1 MAKKKANLDQQLE
14 QFVKQHP
21 FIAIGVFCA
30 MMYLLFGSVIKSY
43 LQLYLRDIVT
53 PERVELTKHVVWSI
67 IVGGIVLVVLRHF
80 WVRWY
85 HRKGWEYQRLLP
97 HEDDRFRPADVLG
110 MLDRIHGSRR
120 NGWKRL
126 ILGREWFT
134 YVIHRDAQGN
144 VAFYVGAHHRMLPFL
159 KSSIQSIHHRAEFY
173 PAEDLVFPD
182 DAPNKHRYG
191 GRMKMRKKRGR
202 DALPLAEYKYDQL
215 AMFLLEMPINSWLQV
230 NFSPNNGHKIKEKVV
245 SREATIKE
253 RKAADRSAFDKQ
265 ELKGLKERYV
275 TNRGAYDATISI
287 ATTEPRQGDAVKQL
301 GNHLRASLNDINTVR
316 YRKYRNSVRKYPQF
330 RRFQMLMTGEELAN
344 VVHLPLFDDRKLIT
358 KLKERVPRS
367 QEGAELIPENVMANP
382 ADVFIG
388 HLVHPVIKQRAVY
401 LQKEYIGEHF
411 GLTGKT
417 GSGKSTVLN
426 TLISNGFIQDFI
438 EQETA
443 AGLTFNDP
451 AKDTIIVI
459 LNQLLRAEAEGKK
472 VNWEKVHYFSI
483 ANTEHPFALNL
494 LYKMP
499 GQNEALIADAVT
511 ELIEAN
517 FAQPAV
523 VAERLL
529 RYCIRTL
536 LADKYATHTILEV
549 SRLLDDARFRR
560 NILSGLMHDP
570 RYYEITQ
577 YWENDGPGNIKTSG
591 LAVKNRIDMFASSL
605 SLKRVFGQKEFDLDI
620 RTYMEEGHIVLID
633 MSNLSEREI
642 GLVAGY
648 LEYMYYRIA
657 ETRAPYSLLHL
668 FVTDERH
675 KMANISITPKIIAE
689 SRKFGLSS
697 GTSTQ
702 RLMQLS
708 EAHRD
713 ALTEIQ
719 DNFFVCQQ
727 GPEDAKLAAKYL
739 TVGKKDALSPTYLQ
753 NLEPL
758 RVVIKTK
765 EKVHGVVNTYR
776 ITVSVPPL
784 NKYKPD
790 LTLAKHR
797 DKEDTAI
804 ANEWTYAKAKELE
817 SREGK
822 SLAEVDLAIMRYMQP
837 DGDFSELEEQA
848 REEAMEAE
856 IEEPEVDVTDVEE
869 EKPKKPKSLLG
880 LVKPR
885 EDDT

>member
-1 MAKKKANLDQQLE
+1 MAKKKATLDQQLE

-21 FIAIGVFCA
+21 FISIGVFCA
-30 MMYLLFGSVIKSY
+30 ILYLLFGSVIKSY
-43 LQLYLRDIVT
+43 LQLYLRDILI
-53 PERVELTKHVVWSI
+53 PERVQMLQHIAWSI
-67 IVGGIVLVVLRHF
+67 IIGGVILVILRSQ

-126 ILGREWFT
+126 FLGREWFT
-134 YVIHRDAQGN
+134 YVIHRDAHGN

-159 KSSIQSIHHRAEFY
+159 KSSIQSVYHRAEFY
-173 PAEDLVFPD
+173 PAEELVFPED
-182 DAPNKHRYG
+182 VPRKHRFG
-191 GRMKMRKKRGR
+191 GRMKVRKKRGR
-202 DALPLAEYKYDQL
+202 DALPLAEYKYDELPIFIL
-215 AMFLLEMPINSWLQV
+215 AMPENAWLQV

-253 RKAADRSAFDKQ
+253 RKAADRNAFDKQ
-265 ELKGLKERYV
+265 ELKGLKERYIG
-275 TNRGAYDATISI
+275 NRGAYDVTISM
-287 ATTEPRQGDAVKQL
+287 ATTQAGEGNKIKQV
-301 GNHLRASLNDINTVR
+301 GNLLRASLNDINTIR

-330 RRFQMLMTGEELAN
+330 RRFQLLLTGEELAN
-344 VVHLPLFDDRKLIT
+344 VVHLPLFDERDHIRE
-358 KLKERVPRS
+358 LKKCVPRS
-367 QEGAELIPENVMANP
+367 QEGAELIPKDVLADP
-382 ADVFIG
+382 AGVFIG
-388 HLVHPVIKQRAVY
+388 HLVHPVVKNRAVY

-411 GLTGKT
+411 GLVGKT

-426 TLISNGFIQDFI
+426 TLISNGFVHDFI

-459 LNQLLRAEAEGKK
+459 LNQLLRAEAEGKN

-499 GQNEALIADAVT
+499 GQSEALIADAVT

-517 FAQPAV
+517 FAQPAM

-549 SRLLDDARFRR
+549 RRLLDDVHFRR
-560 NILSGLMHDP
+560 TILRQISQDP

-577 YWENDGPGNIKTSG
+577 YWDNDGLDNIKTSG
-591 LAVKNRIDMFASSL
+591 LAVKNRIDMFSASL
-605 SLKRVFGQKEFDLDI
+605 SLKRVFGQKAFDLDI
-620 RTYMEEGHIVLID
+620 RRYMEEGHIVLMD

-675 KMANISITPKIIAE
+675 KMANIPITPKIIAE

-702 RLMQLS
+702 RLKQLS
-708 EAHRD
+708 EAHQD

-719 DNFFVCQQ
+719 DNFFVCKQ

-739 TVGKKDALSPTYLQ
+739 TVDKGDTLKPKYLES
-753 NLEPL
+753 LDPL

-765 EKVHGVVNTYR
+765 EKVHGVVQSYR
-776 ITVSVPPL
+776 ITVAVPPL

-790 LTLAKHR
+790 LTLAEHLN
-797 DKEDTAI
+797 KEDALIT
-804 ANEWTYAKAKELE
+804 NEWTYGKAKELE

-822 SLAEVDLAIMRYMQP
+822 SLAEVDLEIMRYMQP

-856 IEEPEVDVTDVEE
+856 IEVPEVDVIEVGE
-869 EKPKKPKSLLG
+869 EKPKKSRSLLG